1 MRSKVLIPIG
11 LFLVILS
18 ILAGIAVILI
28 QTHYFRQFVTL
39 TTNSIVTSL
48 TAENFKIGSIE
59 GNFLKGISLKNVT
72 FDIDG
77 ERFITCDEVYID
89 YSLPL
94 ILDGSMLF
102 SKVVPLHEVRIS
114 GFTIHLVHYGGDS
127 WNFTKLGERF
137 MVKEKKPNPDWNI
150 FIKNGYVENAKMTIY
165 DIQKNQ
171 RSVFELPSAEVAV
184 NLIKITDNAEFVIK
198 DAVFTAVPNI
208 NNPDKFYFDNIN
220 GKAVYSNKERI
231 DVLDVKRAFFSFR
244 GARINATGTMKN
256 LMNPTFTLS
265 GTIKNIEAGEVG
277 RLGVRVSA
285 RGSSERWKRLDA
297 SGRLELLDS
306 VILGD
311 SVEGSVRKVNVENS
325 SVKLTGGKLSSPF
338 GKADFEGTLEL
349 SEIKSPGK
357 ENSADIDLSVDSASA
372 SRLLEIFDKTQPDGA
387 PRELKKDLKAAVD
400 SRLNVKTRW
409 KGKEPPAIDVA
420 LESFRMS
427 GTETG
432 EITLSGPIT
441 LRPDKI
447 EFDLD
452 TSSAKANFANILTD
466 FPNETDFNSKLHVK
480 GSTIPKRKPPD
491 GLHLSVKGDV
501 SQSVIKAFK
510 LDRAALDFSFS
521 PSSLDIRALTL
532 ESGRLSAKASGSLGS
547 TAGKGIRYGLKVG
560 DLGALSSLIPGDDLS
575 GSLSAEGYIKGTFEK
590 PRLTASVKGADFAS
604 RNHKLTVKKIE
615 LSTETN
621 LNPSDLQMSA
631 KGGLSGIEI
640 QGRKFKAAD
649 FDAGSQG
656 REVRGAIH
664 VTETADRK
672 YEAEFRAS
680 GLDTEEKSIEIPKI
694 KLAFKDSLFENRR
707 PINVALKN
715 NSTSVSSFNLYHK
728 ENFILGEMT
737 LGPGDAIN
745 AGLKLEKLDLSDVSA
760 LLKARFPV
768 KGSVTGDVSVGGTSR
783 KPTIRV
789 AASAKGLEY
798 QEFKS
803 DELTL
808 SLLHFGD
815 DLELDLRM
823 RDGGEE
829 VLSAVADA
837 RIPID
842 PSGMEKTLERAS
854 YTARIKSKGIDISP
868 LMILNPEIQEL
879 KGKLLVD
886 VTAAGSGGE
895 PDISGKIEL
904 RDAVLDLLMLRN
916 DIEIEHAVMDLG
928 GPYGTLRPV
937 AIKTGGKG
945 EGSFSGKVD
954 FRDLSYSGKGTM
966 TGMLVRTYPNDVT
979 ANLDGSIDVSG
990 KFPASFIKG
999 GITVNDLKAIVPEK
1013 PIKEIENIR
1022 FIDEEEEKDEFI
1034 YTGVPKED
1042 FVEEF
1047 VALDL
1052 DVDIPRQSWIK
1063 GSGANIEVQGRLD
1076 VDKNY
1081 KEPYVIT
1088 GNIDVVRGDYQFMG
1102 RLFNIESG
1110 TVSFRGKK
1118 IVDPFLDL
1126 RATYEVSSVEVYI
1139 NVSGTAEKPKIQLTS
1154 DPPLDENDIVS
1165 YLVFGT
1171 SSEKLGTDE
1180 RVQFQE
1186 KAGEVLGTMAVG
1198 ELRQAIGDDLA
1209 IDVMT
1214 IKGSQTGF
1222 KDTHLEIGKY
1232 LTENFYIGYER
1243 FSYERF
1249 FYERYFLS
1257 PGLLSSTATANRAVI
1272 EYRVFDFLTL
1282 ESEIGDEA
1290 GADVFFNFDY

>member
-11 LFLVILS
+11 LFLVILA

-28 QTHYFRQFVTL
+28 QTHYFRQFVKL

-48 TAENFKIGSIE
+48 TAQNFKIGSIE
-59 GNFLKGISLKNVT
+59 GNFLKGISLRNVT

-102 SKVVPLHEVRIS
+102 SKVVPLHEVRVS

-150 FIKNGYVENAKMTIY
+150 FIKSGYVENARMTIH
-165 DIQKNQ
+165 DIPKNQ
-171 RSVFELPSAEVAV
+171 HSVFELPSAEVAV
-184 NLIKITDNAEFVIK
+184 NLIRITDNAEFVIK
-198 DAVFTAVPNI
+198 DADFTAMPNTDK
-208 NNPDKFYFDNIN
+208 PEKFYFDKIN
-220 GKAVYSNKERI
+220 GKAVYSNKEII
-231 DVLDVKRAFFSFR
+231 DVLDVKRAFFSFQ
-244 GARINATGTMKN
+244 GARINASGTMKN

-265 GTIKNIEAGEVG
+265 GTIKNIDAGELG

-285 RGSSERWKRLDA
+285 RGSSEKWKKFDA
-297 SGRLELLDS
+297 SGKLDLLDS
-306 VILGD
+306 VILGENVD
-311 SVEGSVRKVNVENS
+311 GSVRKVKVENTT
-325 SVKLTGGKLSSPF
+325 VRLTDGKLSSSF

-372 SRLLEIFDKTQPDGA
+372 SRLLEIFDKTQPDGG
-387 PRELKKDLKAAVD
+387 PKEIKKDLNASVD

-432 EITLSGPIT
+432 EITLSGPVTI
-441 LRPDKI
+441 RPDKI

-480 GSTIPKRKPPD
+480 GSMIPKRKPPD
-491 GLHLSVKGDV
+491 GLHLSVKGDI
-501 SQSVIKAFK
+501 SPSVIKAFR
-510 LDRAALDFSFS
+510 LDRGVVDFSFT
-521 PSSLDIRALTL
+521 PSTLDIRTL
-532 ESGRLSAKASGSLGS
+532 SLDSGRLSAKASGSLG
-547 TAGKGIRYGLKVG
+547 AGAEKGIRYGLKVG
-560 DLGALSSLIPGDDLS
+560 DLGALSSLFPGDDLS
-575 GSLSAEGYIKGTFEK
+575 GSLSAEGYIRGTFEK
-590 PRLTASVKGADFAS
+590 PGLTASVKGADFSS
-604 RNHKLTVKKIE
+604 RNHKLAVKKID
-615 LSTETN
+615 LSAETN
-621 LNPSDLQMSA
+621 LDPSDLQMSA
-631 KGGLSGIEI
+631 KGGLMGIEI
-640 QGRKFKAAD
+640 QGRKLLAAE
-649 FDAGSQG
+649 FDAGSVG
-656 REVRGAIH
+656 REVHGALH
-664 VTETADRK
+664 VKEAPDRV

-707 PINVALKN
+707 PVHVALKN
-715 NSTSVSSFNLYHK
+715 NGMSVSSFNLYHK
-728 ENFILGEMT
+728 ENFVLGELT
-737 LGPGDAIN
+737 LGPGETIN
-745 AGLKLEKLDLSDVSA
+745 AAIKLEKLDLSDVST

-768 KGSVTGDVSVGGTSR
+768 KGSVTGDVNVGGTVR
-783 KPTIRV
+783 KPTVRGS
-789 AASAKGLEY
+789 ASAKNLEY
-798 QEFKS
+798 KEFKS
-803 DELTL
+803 DELTI
-808 SLLHFGD
+808 SLIHFGD
-815 DLELDLRM
+815 DLELDLRV

-837 RIPID
+837 RIPVG
-842 PSGMEKTLERAS
+842 PSGMEKALERAS
-854 YTARIKSKGIDISP
+854 YTARVKSRGIDISP

-895 PDISGKIEL
+895 PDISGRIEL

-937 AIKTGGKG
+937 AIKTGGQG
-945 EGSFSGKVD
+945 EGSFSGKID

-966 TGMLVRTYPNDVT
+966 KGMLVRTYPNDVT

-990 KFPASFIKG
+990 TFPASLIKG
-999 GITVNDLKAIVPEK
+999 DITVNNLKAIVPEK

-1022 FIDEEEEKDEFI
+1022 FIDEDEEKDEFV
-1034 YTGVPKED
+1034 YTGATKDD

-1047 VALDL
+1047 VALEL

-1076 VDKNY
+1076 VDKSY

-1282 ESEIGDEA
+1282 ESEIGDET

>member
-11 LFLVILS
+11 LFFVILA
-18 ILAGIAVILI
+18 ILTGIAIIII
-28 QTHYFRQFVTL
+28 QTHYFRQFVKL

-48 TAENFKIGSIE
+48 TAQDFKIGSIE

-77 ERFITCDEVYID
+77 ERFITCDEVFID
-89 YSLPL
+89 YSLPI

-102 SKVVPLHEVRIS
+102 SKVIPLHEVKIS
-114 GFTIHLVHYGGDS
+114 GLTINLVHYGGDS

-137 MVKEKKPNPDWNI
+137 IMKEKKPNPDWNI
-150 FIKNGYVENAKMTIY
+150 FIKNGFVENAKMTIY
-165 DIQKNQ
+165 DIPKNQ
-171 RSVFELPSAEVAV
+171 HSVFELPSAEVAV

-220 GKAVYSNKERI
+220 GKAVYSNKEMI
-231 DVLDVKRAFFSFR
+231 DVLDVKRAFFNFR
-244 GARINATGTMKN
+244 GARVNALGTMKN
-256 LMNPTFTLS
+256 LKSPTFTLS
-265 GTIKNIEAGEVG
+265 GTIKNIDAGELG
-277 RLGVRVSA
+277 RLGAEISA
-285 RGSSERWKRLDA
+285 RGSSERWKGLNA
-297 SGRLELLDS
+297 SGKLEVIDS
-306 VILGD
+306 SILGE
-311 SVEGSVRKVNVENS
+311 SLEGSIRKIKVENT
-325 SVKLTGGKLSSPF
+325 SVTLTGGKLSSPF
-338 GKADFEGTLEL
+338 GKADFDGTLGL
-349 SEIKSPGK
+349 YEITKPGK
-357 ENSADIDLSVDSASA
+357 SNEADINISVGSASA
-372 SRLLEIFDKTQPDGA
+372 ARLLEIFDKTQPDGA
-387 PRELKKDLKAAVD
+387 PEELDKDVKALVD
-400 SRLNVKTRW
+400 SRLKVKAGW
-409 KGKEPPAIDVA
+409 KGKEPPALDVA
-420 LESFRMS
+420 LESFKMNGS
-427 GTETG
+427 ETG
-432 EITLSGPIT
+432 EITLTGPIKI
-441 LRPDKI
+441 RPDKI

-452 TSSAKANFANILTD
+452 TSSAKTNFANILTN

-480 GSTIPKRKPPD
+480 GSVVPGKEPPD
-491 GLHLSVKGDV
+491 GLQLSVKGDV
-501 SQSVIKAFK
+501 SPSVIKGFK
-510 LDRAALDFSFS
+510 LDRGTVDFSFA
-521 PSSLDIRALTL
+521 PSSLDIRTLTL
-532 ESGRLSAKASGSLGS
+532 ESGRLSAKASGSI
-547 TAGKGIRYGLKVG
+547 GKGTERGVKYGVNVG
-560 DLGALSSLIPGDDLS
+560 DLGALSSFVPGDKLA
-575 GSLSAEGYIKGTFEK
+575 GSMSAEGTVKGTFEK
-590 PRLTASVKGADFAS
+590 PRLTATLKGADFAS
-604 RNHKLTVKKIE
+604 RSQKLTVEKID
-615 LSTETN
+615 LSAETY
-621 LNPSDLQMSA
+621 LDPSDLQLKA
-631 KGGLSGIEI
+631 KGKLKGIEI
-640 QGRKFKAAD
+640 QGRAMEAAD
-649 FDAGSQG
+649 FDAESRG
-656 REVRGAIH
+656 REVYGGVHI
-664 VTETADRK
+664 TEAPDRK
-672 YEAEFRAS
+672 YEAEFKAS
-680 GLDTEEKSIEIPKI
+680 GLDTEEKLIEIPKI
-694 KLAFKDSLFENRR
+694 KLAIKDALFENKR
-707 PINVALKN
+707 PISALLKN
-715 NSTSVSSFNLYHK
+715 GGISVSSFNLYHK
-728 ENFILGEMT
+728 DNSAVGGLT
-737 LGPGDAIN
+737 LGA
-745 AGLKLEKLDLSDVSA
+745 AGAVNGQLKLEKLDLADVSS
-760 LLKARFPV
+760 LLRARFPI
-768 KGSVTGDVSVGGTSR
+768 KGSVSGDINIGGTL
-783 KPTIRV
+783 KTPTISV
-789 AASAKGLEY
+789 TASAKDLAY
-798 QEFKS
+798 KQFKN

-815 DLELDLRM
+815 DLELNLRM

-829 VLSAVADA
+829 VLTAVADA
-837 RIPID
+837 HIPLD
-842 PSGMEKTLERAS
+842 PSGMERTLQRAR
-854 YTARIKSKGIDISP
+854 YTARIKSTGIDISP
-868 LMILNPEIQEL
+868 LMIFNPEIQDL
-879 KGKLLVD
+879 DGKLIVD

-895 PDISGKIEL
+895 PDVSGTIEL
-904 RDAVLDLLMLRN
+904 KDVAVNLLMLRN
-916 DIEIEHAVMDLG
+916 DIEIEHAVMDLSG
-928 GPYGTLRPV
+928 VYGTLRPV
-937 AIKTGGKG
+937 AIKTGKG
-945 EGSFSGKVD
+945 EGSFMGKID
-954 FRDLSYSGKGTM
+954 FRDLSYSAKGTM
-966 TGMLVRTYPNDVT
+966 EGMHVRTYPNDVT
-979 ANLDGSIDVSG
+979 ANLDGTIDVTG
-990 KFPASFIKG
+990 KYPASLIKG
-999 GITVNDLKAIVPEK
+999 TITVNDLKAIVPEK

-1022 FIDEEEEKDEFI
+1022 FIDEDEDKEEFI
-1034 YTGVPKED
+1034 YTGAAKED
-1042 FVEEF
+1042 FVQEF

-1052 DVDIPRQSWIK
+1052 DVNIPRQSWIK

-1076 VDKNY
+1076 IDKNY
-1081 KEPYVIT
+1081 KEPYLIT

-1154 DPPLDENDIVS
+1154 DPPLEENEIVS